1 MSHRKKKKYEQMTPE
16 KESKQISQPPS
27 HKRPKPPHNSP
38 IKLCDELIE
47 TFDNE
52 SQDKVKTQW
61 QKLFGK
67 SKSIKDKD
75 QNKNKKAKTDDKKK
89 TKVKKTIDP
98 KTKDEIYNVFIKVYN
113 KIIPTLGARENDN
126 NTFKPLTIDKQVAEE
141 DISLNET
148 KQVVTKGSAILRS
161 LNKLVADYGLEE
173 KKKMDEDTVSV
184 AFVRRQLK
192 EKHNNCIRKND
203 ADNKYWCFDCKG
215 NDPDWLHLL
224 QMVMHLFV
232 VVVKVID
239 FELNQHGTFLFIQEK
254 SISKEKTSGDR

>member
-98 KTKDEIYNVFIKVYN
+98 KTKDAIYSIFVKVYN
-113 KIIPTLGARENDN
+113 KIIPVLATRESDN
-126 NTFKPLTIDKQVAEE
+126 NKYKPLDIDKQVTEQ

-148 KQVVTKGSAILRS
+148 KQIVAKGMKIFRS
-161 LNKLVADYGLEE
+161 LNTLLADYGLDE
-173 KKKMDEDTVSV
+173 KKNMDECVVSV
-184 AFVRRQLK
+184 AFVRLQLK
-192 EKHNNCIRKND
+192 ETYNNCVRKDD
-203 ADNKYWCFDCKG
+203 ADNKYWCFDCRR
-215 NDPDWLHLL
+215 NDPDWLYD
-224 QMVMHLFV
+224 MFAPKGDAYVRGGR
-232 VVVKVID
+232 K
-239 FELNQHGTFLFIQEK
+239 
-254 SISKEKTSGDR
+254 GDRFPAESIWNHL